1 MRLTENDIMG
11 ALLGLIDPYTG
22 KSYVESKKV
31 KVIQCDESNITLD
44 VILAYP
50 AISQMNTL
58 QIAFQEALK
67 SIAGKIAIHVHIKS
81 QIIAHQ
87 VQRSVS
93 LLPDIK
99 NILIIASGKGGVGKS
114 TTAANLAIALSQ
126 EGAKVGLLDADI
138 YGPSQPLIMGLS
150 EKKLPV
156 SEGPLLLPLVAY
168 GVQTISIGYLIKSD
182 QAMIW
187 RGPMISQALQQL
199 LNSTAWGALDYLII
213 DTPPGTG
220 DILLTLTQKV
230 PITGAIIVTT
240 PQDVALSST
249 NKGITMLN
257 KVNIPLLGL
266 VENMALHTC
275 SQCGHVEHIF
285 GQHRD
290 KNLME
295 HVGLEILGSL
305 PLETD
310 IQVASDKGCPTVV
323 SKPNSP
329 SAQIYRDIALKAVAK
344 IGEMPRDF
352 SSKLPKV
359 TVRNAT

>member
-1 MRLTENDIMG
+1 MSLTENDIMG
-11 ALLGLIDPYTG
+11 ALLALVDPYTG

-31 KVIQCDESNITLD
+31 NLIQCDENNLKLD
-44 VILAYP
+44 VVLAYP
-50 AISQMNTL
+50 AMSQINAIQT
-58 QIAFQEALK
+58 AFQKALQT
-67 SIAGKIAIHVHIKS
+67 IASKVAIHVNVKS

-87 VQRSVS
+87 VQPSVS
-93 LLPDIK
+93 LLPAIK
-99 NILIIASGKGGVGKS
+99 NTLIIASGKGGVGKS

-138 YGPSQPLIMGLS
+138 YGPSQPLILGLS
-150 EKKLPV
+150 EKQLPV
-156 SEGPLLLPLVAY
+156 SEGPLLHPLIAY
-168 GVQTISIGYLIKSD
+168 GVQTISIGYLVKSD

-199 LNSTAWGALDYLII
+199 LNSTAWGELDYLII

-266 VENMALHTC
+266 VENMALYTC
-275 SQCGHVEHIF
+275 SQCGHVDHIF
-285 GQHRD
+285 GEHRD
-290 KNLME
+290 KNLMS
-295 HVGLEILGSL
+295 HVGLDLLGSL
-305 PLETD
+305 PLEAD
-310 IQVASDKGCPTVV
+310 IQIASDKGCPTVV
-323 SKPNSP
+323 SNPKSQ

-359 TVRNAT
+359 SVRSAT

>member
-1 MRLTENDIMG
+1 MSLTENDIMG
-11 ALLGLIDPYTG
+11 ALLALVDPYTG

-31 KVIQCDESNITLD
+31 KLIQCDENNLKLD
-44 VILAYP
+44 VVLAYP
-50 AISQMNTL
+50 VISQINAIQT
-58 QIAFQEALK
+58 AFQKALQP
-67 SIAGKIAIHVHIKS
+67 IAGKIAIHVNVKS

-99 NILIIASGKGGVGKS
+99 NTLIIASGKGGVGKS

-150 EKKLPV
+150 EKQLPV
-156 SEGPLLLPLVAY
+156 SEGPLLLPLIAY
-168 GVQTISIGYLIKSD
+168 GVETISIGYLVKSD

-199 LNSTAWGALDYLII
+199 LNSTAWGELDYLII

-240 PQDVALSST
+240 PQDVALNST

-290 KNLME
+290 KNLMS
-295 HVGLEILGSL
+295 HVGLDLLGSL
-305 PLETD
+305 PLEAD
-310 IQVASDKGCPTVV
+310 IQTAADKGCPTVV
-323 SKPNSP
+323 GNKSQ

-359 TVRNAT
+359 TVRSAT

>member
-240 PQDVALSST
+240 PKELR
-249 NKGITMLN
+249 
-257 KVNIPLLGL
+257 
-266 VENMALHTC
+266 C
-275 SQCGHVEHIF
+275 
-285 GQHRD
+285 
-290 KNLME
+290 
-295 HVGLEILGSL
+295 
-305 PLETD
+305 
-310 IQVASDKGCPTVV
+310 
-323 SKPNSP
+323 
-329 SAQIYRDIALKAVAK
+329 
-344 IGEMPRDF
+344 
-352 SSKLPKV
+352 
-359 TVRNAT
+359 